1 MGMTL
6 VRDIAF
12 VIHYPFQWFVY
23 KNTYRELEERA
34 EFIID
39 MGAFFPVD
47 QPPGLLER
55 IVELLEKNK
64 AHYRILKE
72 DDYHDPEYL
81 ESFFAPYKTLVS
93 VWERGSMQLPCN
105 DDKRKV
111 NMTYGS
117 GKELT
122 MVRPSRGIHDVI
134 LAYGPRDH
142 TLFSYYTRSVTVGNP
157 RFDDWFNGTVD
168 SSDIPRVTQSLVPSK
183 KTVLYL
189 PTHGDLSSI
198 GSLSGSLSTLVS
210 LYNVI
215 VKTHYFTTEEEQE
228 HVSLLQKSGVI
239 LVTDET
245 DLLPLLSS
253 ADVVLSDNSSA
264 IFDAIL
270 ADKPTVV
277 TDFLPDEYLD
287 VSHKE
292 LRELRRTMQG
302 ASTFSQSIEQLIK
315 KEGRVLTLKKAESLA
330 PVIAEAVKD
339 SEHFRAQR
347 AQLREE
353 LYSYRDGGCAKR
365 AATEIRRVTD
375 APKSYERPILYH
387 AIEAYKAHLDVFPRE
402 KQKTLERALRDAEK
416 LLGMRSGASSRSYS
430 VVWTCTRHIHGS
442 SCARSLKAVLSLA
455 PVRGIFEVIVVDAA
469 CRALVGSF
477 VSKNALVR
485 TVPTVDALCTELAAQ
500 AYSTEEKRVIVC
512 TTSEALL
519 PRQWLIELEAA
530 YMDEEVVAVGSVA
543 LQKAENVYEQY
554 VHYALSKRLGLYFFE
569 SFMPRVYK
577 VSNRAFDQ
585 NPCGDVRA
593 FSCDA
598 RMWTPRIQHCSRMED
613 IVPVLK
619 ARAVQRGDIC
629 LLPSEVRATAPMYK
643 SLVEIIRA
651 QFVEGARHYFL
662 RKDILKTGSSYTP
675 YTEIQYTDVLHLIC
689 RGMRYVRLA
698 SVVGVARTSW
708 LLGRCTART
717 ARLFRRRTLRHA
729 NVDLQEQ
736 THQST

>member
-1 MGMTL
+1 MDMTL

-12 VIHYPFQWFVY
+12 IIHYPYQWYVY
-23 KNTYRELEERA
+23 KNTYRELGERA

-55 IVELLEKNK
+55 VVELLEKNK
-64 AHYRILKE
+64 ARYRILQE
-72 DDYHDPEYL
+72 DDYRNPEYL
-81 ESFFAPYKTLVS
+81 ETFFASYKTLVS

-142 TLFSYYTRSVTVGNP
+142 ALFSYYTHSVIVGNP

-168 SSDIPRVTQSLVPSK
+168 ARSIPGVTHMLVPAK

-198 GSLSGSLSTLVS
+198 KALSGALADLTP

-228 HVSLLQKSGVI
+228 HMAVLKKSGVI
-239 LVTDET
+239 LVTDEV
-245 DLLPLLSS
+245 DLLPLLSV

-277 TDFLPDEYLD
+277 TDFLSDDYLD

-330 PVIAEAVKD
+330 PVITEALKD
-339 SEHFRAQR
+339 SEYFRAQR
-347 AQLREE
+347 ARLREE

-365 AATEIRRVTD
+365 AATEIQQVTD

-387 AIEAYKAHLDVFPRE
+387 AIEAYKAHLNVLPRE
-402 KQKTLERALRDAEK
+402 KQKGLERSLRDAEK
-416 LLGMRSGASSRSYS
+416 LLGQEVPTPQHSYT
-430 VVWTCTRHIHGS
+430 VVWTCTRHVHGPD
-442 SCARSLKAVLSLA
+442 CTRSLKAVLSLA
-455 PVRGIFEVIVVDAA
+455 PVRSAHEVIVVDTL
-469 CRALVGSF
+469 CRAPLEISSSGS
-477 VSKNALVR
+477 VSVR
-485 TVPTVDALCTELAAQ
+485 VVPNIDTLCAELATLHFAK
-500 AYSTEEKRVIVC
+500 EGKRVVVC
-512 TTSEALL
+512 TTSTALL
-519 PRQWLIELEAA
+519 PRRWLLELEVA
-530 YMDEEVVAVGSVA
+530 YGDEEVVAVGAVA
-543 LQKAENVYEQY
+543 LQKAESVYEQFA
-554 VHYALSKRLGLYFFE
+554 HYALSKRLGLYFFE

-598 RMWTPRIQHCSRMED
+598 RMWMPRIRRCSRMED
-613 IVPVLK
+613 VVSILK
-619 ARAVQRGDIC
+619 ARAVQQGDVCSLSSPIRAMTPTYGS
-629 LLPSEVRATAPMYK
+629 LFEVM
-643 SLVEIIRA
+643 RA
-651 QFVEGARHYFL
+651 QFGEGGRHYFL
-662 RKDILKTGSSYTP
+662 RNNILKTGGSYTP
-675 YTEIQYTDVLHLIC
+675 YTEIQYTDVLHLAS
-689 RGMRYVRLA
+689 RGVRYVKLA
-698 SVVGVARTSW
+698 FVVAVARTSW
-708 LLGRCTART
+708 LLGRGVAR
-717 ARLFRRRTLRHA
+717 AASSFRRRVLRHA
-729 NVDLQEQ
+729 NIDLQGQ
-736 THQST
+736 AQHRA